1 MILNGALDRSHIRP
15 QAYDHWLDR
24 RLEHGTNE
32 TWLANQL
39 LYSAATFCELIGV
52 AMLHPELSS
61 NTQDNDLV
69 ITARAIDFNV
79 TQQGVG
85 AIRSALDDVSNSA
98 GGARG
103 EPSGAFG
110 QLFTQL
116 SRAYRDEEDFALFR
130 DILQSCIFDTWPIA
144 KVFDVLGQ
152 SFSERRLHSV
162 STASAEFGIGK
173 KLLTDISNL
182 VGPIEI
188 RKEIGA
194 TRNQFHSLVKDPII
208 GPMIDLPTIQSP
220 WRSADGTT
228 LVAALT
234 AFAMVVRV
242 GDKNGSRS
250 REPKNDLES
259 ASGK

>member
-1 MILNGALDRSHIRP
+1 M
-15 QAYDHWLDR
+15 
-24 RLEHGTNE
+24 
-32 TWLANQL
+32 
-39 LYSAATFCELIGV
+39 
-52 AMLHPELSS
+52 
-61 NTQDNDLV
+61 
-69 ITARAIDFNV
+69 
-79 TQQGVG
+79 
-85 AIRSALDDVSNSA
+85 
-98 GGARG
+98 
-103 EPSGAFG
+103 
-110 QLFTQL
+110 
-116 SRAYRDEEDFALFR
+116 
-130 DILQSCIFDTWPIA
+130 QSCIFDTWPIA

-173 KLLTDISNL
+173 KLLTEFLALAGVLAEGDPRPNARKTFDAPKYGPLLTDISNL

-188 RKEIGA
+188 RKEMGA